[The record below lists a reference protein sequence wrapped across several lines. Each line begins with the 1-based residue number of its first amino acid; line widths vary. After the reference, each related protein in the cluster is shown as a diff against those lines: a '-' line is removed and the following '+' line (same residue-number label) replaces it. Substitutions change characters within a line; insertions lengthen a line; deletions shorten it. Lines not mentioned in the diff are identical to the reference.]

1 MDPFL
6 TTAPDPD
13 RGPAHLPSRPVRPL
27 VAVGPEPAFRVGDV
41 ERAAACDA
49 LAEHF
54 AAGRL
59 DPAELED
66 RLGRAMAARTQSDL
80 RVLFRDLQPRRAVP
94 PAPRPTE
101 AGEVVVERGGAR
113 AAVPFLAS
121 LLVLS
126 LMLAGGMLM
135 VLGTYNGALLVA
147 ALIGGTAT
155 ALAGGCVTA
164 IGQATLRRR

>member
-1 MDPFL
+1 VDPFL
-6 TTAPDPD
+6 TTGADPE
-13 RGPAHLPSRPVRPL
+13 RGLTRLPSRPARPL
-27 VAVGPEPAFRVGDV
+27 VAVGPDPAFRVGDA

-66 RLGRAMAARTQSDL
+66 RLGRAMAARSQADL
-80 RVLFRDLQPRRAVP
+80 GVLFRDLQPRRPVP
-94 PAPRPTE
+94 AAPGATT
-101 AGEVVVERGGAR
+101 AGDQVAQRGGAR
-113 AAVPFLAS
+113 PAVPFLVS
-121 LLVLS
+121 LVVLS

-135 VLGTYNGALLVA
+135 VLGAYNGALFLA
-147 ALIGGTAT
+147 ALVGGTAT
-155 ALAGGCVTA
+155 AVAGGCVTA